1 MKRLMRRRCQTPSFR
16 TGLEAPLSNN
26 PEPLGLTGSTEAA
39 EISGRRQ
46 TPGCRP
52 GKVEG
57 LIFLGI
63 LLILFFLFSGCRQS
77 GEKGLGEKELVRIN
91 DASIS
96 LEEFQQM
103 LEKQPLEGKMR
114 LLSEKGTRDFL
125 ENYLIP
131 REVLYQEAR
140 KKGLDKS
147 KEILA
152 KVEDARRAI
161 LIDALL
167 EEGLRGKGEVSEEE
181 IQRYYKENQVLFTE
195 PQEIKIRHIVVN
207 TEPALKEVVTKLSQ
221 GESFEKLAS
230 TYNIGNF
237 KEDGGN
243 LGYIRRGQL
252 APPFAQF
259 EEAAFSLR
267 KRGEV
272 SEVVRT
278 PYGYHIIRLED
289 MRGSTSRPLNQVKE
303 RIRFFLQPKKKQ
315 EAYFEYVKE
324 AKSKAK
330 VLINEKLWTEE
341 EKKEAKP
348 KQGKK

>member
-1 MKRLMRRRCQTPSFR
+1 MVTKRLVFFGMLLF
-16 TGLEAPLSNN
+16 LS
-26 PEPLGLTGSTEAA
+26 
-39 EISGRRQ
+39 
-46 TPGCRP
+46 
-52 GKVEG
+52 
-57 LIFLGI
+57 
-63 LLILFFLFSGCRQS
+63 FLFSGCQKS
-77 GEKGLGEKELVRIN
+77 QEKPLGEKELLRIN
-91 DASIS
+91 DVSIS

-103 LEKQPLEGKMR
+103 LERQPLEGKMK

-125 ENYLIP
+125 ENYVIP
-131 REVLYQEAR
+131 REVLYQEAQI
-140 KKGLDKS
+140 KGLDKK
-147 KEILA
+147 KEMLTKI
-152 KVEDARRAI
+152 EDARRVI

-167 EEGLRGKGEVSEEE
+167 EEGLRGRGEVTEEE
-181 IQRYYKENQVLFTE
+181 ILRYYKENQALFTE

-230 TYNIGNF
+230 AYNIGKF

-267 KRGEV
+267 KRGEI

-289 MRGSTSRPLNQVKE
+289 MRGSTLRPLSQVKE
-303 RIRFFLQPKKKQ
+303 RIRFFLQPKKNQ
-315 EAYFEYVKE
+315 EAYLAYVKE
-324 AKSKAK
+324 TRSKSKI
-330 VLINEKLWTEE
+330 LINEKLWAEE

-348 KQGKK
+348 KEGKK

>member
-1 MKRLMRRRCQTPSFR
+1 
-16 TGLEAPLSNN
+16 
-26 PEPLGLTGSTEAA
+26 
-39 EISGRRQ
+39 
-46 TPGCRP
+46 
-52 GKVEG
+52 
-57 LIFLGI
+57 
-63 LLILFFLFSGCRQS
+63 
-77 GEKGLGEKELVRIN
+77 
-91 DASIS
+91 
-96 LEEFQQM
+96 
-103 LEKQPLEGKMR
+103 
-114 LLSEKGTRDFL
+114 
-125 ENYLIP
+125 
-131 REVLYQEAR
+131 VLYQEAR
-140 KKGLDKS
+140 KKGLDKN

-195 PQEIKIRHIVVN
+195 PKEIKIRHIVVN

-272 SEVVRT
+272 SEVVST

-289 MRGSTSRPLNQVKE
+289 LRGTALRPLNHVKE
-303 RIRFFLQPKKKQ
+303 KIRFFLQPKKKQ
-315 EAYFEYVKE
+315 EAYLEYVKE
-324 AKSKAK
+324 AKAKAK
-330 VLINEKLWTEE
+330 ILINEGLWTEE
-341 EKKEAKP
+341 EKKEVKP
-348 KQGKK
+348 EEKKK

>member
-1 MKRLMRRRCQTPSFR
+1 MATKRWVVFGMLLF
-16 TGLEAPLSNN
+16 LS
-26 PEPLGLTGSTEAA
+26 
-39 EISGRRQ
+39 
-46 TPGCRP
+46 
-52 GKVEG
+52 
-57 LIFLGI
+57 
-63 LLILFFLFSGCRQS
+63 FLFSGCQKS
-77 GEKGLGEKELVRIN
+77 QEKALGEKELIRIN
-91 DASIS
+91 DVSIS

-103 LEKQPLEGKMR
+103 LEKQPLEGKMK

-125 ENYLIP
+125 ENYVIP
-131 REVLYQEAR
+131 REVLYQEA
-140 KKGLDKS
+140 KAKGLDKK
-147 KEILA
+147 KELLTKI
-152 KVEDARRAI
+152 EDARRAI

-167 EEGLRGKGEVSEEE
+167 EEGLRGRGEVSEEE
-181 IQRYYKENQVLFTE
+181 IIRYYKENQVLFTE
-195 PQEIKIRHIVVN
+195 PQEIKVRHIVVN

-230 TYNIGNF
+230 SYNIGKF

-267 KRGEV
+267 KRGEI
-272 SEVVRT
+272 SEVVST

-289 MRGSTSRPLNQVKE
+289 MRGSTLRPLNQVKE

-315 EAYFEYVKE
+315 EAYLAYVKE
-324 AKSKAK
+324 TRSKSKI
-330 VLINEKLWTEE
+330 LINEKLWTEE

-348 KQGKK
+348 KEGKK

>member
-1 MKRLMRRRCQTPSFR
+1 MTKR
-16 TGLEAPLSNN
+16 
-26 PEPLGLTGSTEAA
+26 
-39 EISGRRQ
+39 
-46 TPGCRP
+46 
-52 GKVEG
+52 

-63 LLILFFLFSGCRQS
+63 LVFLSFFFSGCQKSRQ
-77 GEKGLGEKELVRIN
+77 EGLGERELVRIN
-91 DASIS
+91 GVSIT

-125 ENYLIP
+125 ENYVIP
-131 REVLYQEAR
+131 REVLYQEV
-140 KKGLDKS
+140 KKRGLDKN
-147 KEILA
+147 EELQA
-152 KVEDARRAI
+152 KIEDARRAI
-161 LIDALL
+161 LIEALL
-167 EEGLRGKGEVSEEE
+167 EEELRGRGEVSEEE
-181 IQRYYKENQVLFTE
+181 IQRYYKENKTLFME

-207 TEPALKEVVTKLSQ
+207 TEPALKEVLKKLSQ

-230 TYNIGNF
+230 TYNIGKF

-267 KRGEV
+267 KRGEI
-272 SEVVRT
+272 SEVVQT

-289 MRGSTSRPLNQVKE
+289 MRGSTLKHLNQVKE

-315 EAYFEYVKE
+315 EAYLEYVKE

-330 VLINEKLWTEE
+330 VLVNEKLWNEE

-348 KQGKK
+348 KEGKK